1 MRQTH
6 QTIDMLGKQTL
17 ILDYRDCAG
26 ESMNSLDKE
35 IRMLND
41 RKWVLATAVIV
52 SLIAAP
58 AQSQD
63 LGKAI
68 TSCSSITEDDARLT
82 CFDALAS
89 MMGDAPV
96 AEAMDAPTAAA
107 AAVVVVATAAPLTD
121 DIGKERVEPKDPE
134 DQPRYASHVTAC
146 KESIQ
151 SGQYYFTLDNGQVW
165 KQSNYR
171 RLGFKNCD
179 FDIEISKGT
188 FGYQMYIPSK
198 DRSVRVARVK

>member
-1 MRQTH
+1 MKVLKHRTWSFA
-6 QTIDMLGKQTL
+6 TTL
-17 ILDYRDCAG
+17 VA
-26 ESMNSLDKE
+26 
-35 IRMLND
+35 
-41 RKWVLATAVIV
+41 

-68 TSCSSITEDDARLT
+68 SGCASITENEARLT
-82 CFDALAS
+82 CFDALAA
-89 MMGDAPV
+89 MMGEEPMAEATNPPV
-96 AEAMDAPTAAA
+96 AET
-107 AAVVVVATAAPLTD
+107 AAVVVAATAKPLTD
-121 DIGKERVEPKDPE
+121 EIGMDRVDPKEAEE
-134 DQPRYASHVTAC
+134 QPRYASHVTSC
-146 KESIQ
+146 TESIK

-165 KQSNYR
+165 KQSKYR

-179 FDIEISKGT
+179 FGIEISKGA

>member
-1 MRQTH
+1 
-6 QTIDMLGKQTL
+6 MLGKL
-17 ILDYRDCAG
+17 ILISDYRDQAK
-26 ESMNSLDKE
+26 ESMRSLDKE

-41 RKWVLATAVIV
+41 RTWVLATAVIA
-52 SLIAAP
+52 SLVAAP

-68 TSCSSITEDDARLT
+68 TSCASITEDNARLT
-82 CFDALAS
+82 CFDALAA
-89 MMGDAPV
+89 MMGDVPE
-96 AEAMDAPTAAA
+96 AEATDAPAAETAAVLVA
-107 AAVVVVATAAPLTD
+107 ATVAPLTD
-121 DIGKERVEPKDPE
+121 DIGKERVEPKDPDE
-134 DQPRYASHVTAC
+134 QPRYASHVTSC
-146 KESIQ
+146 TESIK

>member
-1 MRQTH
+1 
-6 QTIDMLGKQTL
+6 
-17 ILDYRDCAG
+17 
-26 ESMNSLDKE
+26 
-35 IRMLND
+35 MLNY
-41 RKWVLATAVIV
+41 RKWVLATTVIV

-82 CFDALAS
+82 CFDALAA
-89 MMGDAPV
+89 MMGEEVPV
-96 AEAMDAPTAAA
+96 AAVETAPTAAA
-107 AAVVVVATAAPLTD
+107 AAVVVAATAAPLTD
-121 DIGKERVEPKDPE
+121 DIGKERVDPKDPE
-134 DQPRYASHVTAC
+134 EQPRYASHVTAC

>member
-1 MRQTH
+1 
-6 QTIDMLGKQTL
+6 
-17 ILDYRDCAG
+17 
-26 ESMNSLDKE
+26 
-35 IRMLND
+35 MLNY
-41 RKWVLATAVIV
+41 RTWIMATAVIV

-63 LGKAI
+63 LDKAI
-68 TSCSSITEDDARLT
+68 NSCASITDDNARLT
-82 CFDALAS
+82 CFDALAA
-89 MMGDAPV
+89 MLGDVPV
-96 AEAMDAPTAAA
+96 AEVVEAPNAPAAAA

-134 DQPRYASHVTAC
+134 EQPRYASHVTAC

>member
-1 MRQTH
+1 MKTSSKHRVSR
-6 QTIDMLGKQTL
+6 I
-17 ILDYRDCAG
+17 
-26 ESMNSLDKE
+26 
-35 IRMLND
+35 
-41 RKWVLATAVIV
+41 WLAALAALV
-52 SLIAAP
+52 SFIALP

-63 LGKAI
+63 LGKAL
-68 TSCSSITEDDARLT
+68 THCASITEDGARLT
-82 CFDALAS
+82 CFDALAA
-89 MMGDAPV
+89 MMGDVPA
-96 AEAMDAPTAAA
+96 ADATITPAAA
-107 AAVVVVATAAPLTD
+107 TAAVVVAATTAPLTD
-121 DIGKERVEPKDPE
+121 DIGKERLDPKDPDE
-134 DQPRYASHVTAC
+134 QPRYASHVTSC

-151 SGQYYFTLDNGQVW
+151 SGQYYFILDNGQVW

>member
-1 MRQTH
+1 
-6 QTIDMLGKQTL
+6 
-17 ILDYRDCAG
+17 
-26 ESMNSLDKE
+26 
-35 IRMLND
+35 MLNY
-41 RKWVLATAVIV
+41 RTWVLATAVIAI
-52 SLIAAP
+52 LIAAP

-63 LGKAI
+63 LDKAI
-68 TSCSSITEDDARLT
+68 NSCASISEDKARLT

-89 MMGDAPV
+89 MIGDAPV
-96 AEAMDAPTAAA
+96 AEAMDAPVAAT
-107 AAVVVVATAAPLTD
+107 AAVVVAETAAPLTD
-121 DIGKERVEPKDPE
+121 DIGKERVDPKDPE
-134 DQPRYASHVTAC
+134 EQPRYASHVTAC

>member
-1 MRQTH
+1 
-6 QTIDMLGKQTL
+6 
-17 ILDYRDCAG
+17 
-26 ESMNSLDKE
+26 MNSLDEE
-35 IRMLND
+35 IRMLNY
-41 RKWVLATAVIV
+41 RTWVLATVVIA

-68 TSCSSITEDDARLT
+68 TSCASITEDDARLT
-82 CFDALAS
+82 CFDALAA
-89 MMGDAPV
+89 MMGEVPV
-96 AEAMDAPTAAA
+96 AEAANAPAAKNAPAAA
-107 AAVVVVATAAPLTD
+107 TAAVVVAATAAPLTD

-134 DQPRYASHVTAC
+134 EQPRYASHVISC

-151 SGQYYFTLDNGQVW
+151 SGQYYFILDNGQVW

-198 DRSVRVARVK
+198 DRSVRVARIK

>member
-1 MRQTH
+1 MKTSSKNRVSR
-6 QTIDMLGKQTL
+6 I
-17 ILDYRDCAG
+17 
-26 ESMNSLDKE
+26 
-35 IRMLND
+35 
-41 RKWVLATAVIV
+41 WLAALAALVSFIAV
-52 SLIAAP
+52 P

-68 TSCSSITEDDARLT
+68 TSCASITEDSARLT

-89 MMGDAPV
+89 MMGAAPV
-96 AEAMDAPTAAA
+96 AEAMDVPTAAA
-107 AAVVVVATAAPLTD
+107 AAVVVAATAAPLTD

-134 DQPRYASHVTAC
+134 EQPRYASHVTGC

>member
-1 MRQTH
+1 
-6 QTIDMLGKQTL
+6 
-17 ILDYRDCAG
+17 
-26 ESMNSLDKE
+26 
-35 IRMLND
+35 MLNY
-41 RKWVLATAVIV
+41 RTWVLATAVFV
-52 SLIAAP
+52 SLVAAPAQSQSLVAAP

-68 TSCSSITEDDARLT
+68 SSCASITENDARLT
-82 CFDALAS
+82 CFDALGA
-89 MMGDAPV
+89 MMGEVPIAEATNPPV
-96 AEAMDAPTAAA
+96 AET
-107 AAVVVVATAAPLTD
+107 AAVVVAATATPLTD
-121 DIGKERVEPKDPE
+121 DIGKERVDPKEPDE
-134 DQPRYASHVTAC
+134 QPRYASRVTSC

-151 SGQYYFTLDNGQVW
+151 SGQYFFTLDNGQVW

-198 DRSVRVARVK
+198 DRSVRVARVQ